1 MLTLSILESKFQKS
15 NPFGTITKQSTNKYF
30 VCYDSRDFRTEAEKE
45 IDLWG
50 ATADKRKLYT
60 YTAKTLTDLAY
71 KLKID
76 VSEYEKKSKLN
87 EEFEA
92 MLKNTDYSE
101 ELELELFGE

>member
-30 VCYDSRDFRTEAEKE
+30 VCYDSRDTRTEAEKE
-45 IDLWG
+45 LDFWNT
-50 ATADKRKLYT
+50 TADKRKLYT
-60 YTAKTLTDLAY
+60 YSAKSLTDLAY

-87 EEFEA
+87 AEFEA
-92 MLKNTDYSE
+92 MLNANVNVDE
-101 ELELELFGE
+101 IELELFGE